1 MLTMNMEKPS
11 FTRGIVES
19 EEEDNKEDGNCGVE
33 L

>member
-1 MLTMNMEKPS
+1 MNMEKPS

-19 EEEDNKEDGNCGVE
+19 EEDNKEDGNCGVE